1 MSRTWEFT
9 RPRSIVFKLFETMAY
24 ITISNTQNLTYL
36 CMILSMYMNAGL
48 ISVIYPI
55 AVFGYALIEETRPR
69 KEFWNFIRSYTTGLL
84 FFKFIVNLSIL
95 GPIMDSNIF
104 IFLQGYLKI
113 GIFDYEDLWSLVLY
127 MTPEILILVF
137 SMLNELQLKLIGL
150 YYQIEE
156 DLESIHDGIQRNIEK
171 GDVHKVNLK
180 KQFAASMYLR
190 RYFWPL
196 EE

>member
-1 MSRTWEFT
+1 
-9 RPRSIVFKLFETMAY
+9 
-24 ITISNTQNLTYL
+24 
-36 CMILSMYMNAGL
+36 
-48 ISVIYPI
+48 
-55 AVFGYALIEETRPR
+55 
-69 KEFWNFIRSYTTGLL
+69 
-84 FFKFIVNLSIL
+84 
-95 GPIMDSNIF
+95 MDSPIF

-113 GIFDYEDLWSLVLY
+113 GIFDYEDLWSLFLY

-150 YYQIEE
+150 YYEIEE

-171 GDVHKVNLK
+171 GDIEKVNLK

-196 EE
+196 